1 MKIISSVLIA
11 AITMMCCFTAC
22 SKKDPVKTDAPNST
36 DDGFVVQ
43 AAYTNRAAITLAEL
57 AMFKSS
63 NDSVKTLAQNLISG
77 HTTAMNNLNTA
88 IAQYSYQ
95 LPTGIDTAHQVIRSM
110 LSSLSGR
117 SFDSAYIYSQVSDLE
132 RAVNLFDYEKRVG
145 NAPPIKSYAEN
156 TLPTLQL
163 HLQMVN
169 SVINDL

>member
-1 MKIISSVLIA
+1 MKIISGVLIA
-11 AITMMCCFTAC
+11 AVTMMCCFTAC
-22 SKKDPVKTDAPNST
+22 SKNDPVKTDAPNGT
-36 DDGFVVQ
+36 DEEFVVQ
-43 AAYTNRAAITLAEL
+43 AAYTNRAAINLGEL

-77 HTTAMNNLNTA
+77 HTTAMNKLNTA
-88 IAQYSYQ
+88 TAQYSYQ
-95 LPTGIDTAHQVIRSM
+95 LPTGMDTAHQALR
-110 LSSLSGR
+110 LQLLSLSGR

-132 RAVNLFDYEKRVG
+132 RAVNLFNYEKRVG

-156 TLPTLQL
+156 TLPALRL